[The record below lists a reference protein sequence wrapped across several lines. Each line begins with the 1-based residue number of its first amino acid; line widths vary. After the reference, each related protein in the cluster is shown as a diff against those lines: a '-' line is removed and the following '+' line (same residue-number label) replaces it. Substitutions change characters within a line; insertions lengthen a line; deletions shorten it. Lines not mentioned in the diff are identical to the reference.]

1 MIISI
6 LNQYIQFRY
15 TLTIIPFDDNCTSF
29 LRKTSKFLPNSFFNI
44 FGPIK
49 KQNVHVIISIFMVI
63 ARCSYKIECIFFH
76 LILIYYFYF
85 WVFCIFLISFS
96 WKIPIIIPKYFFNG
110 LHHSLVEPRCM
121 YPRKVFYFITD
132 KDTDRAIPLI

>member
-49 KQNVHVIISIFMVI
+49 IQNVHVIISIFMVI
-63 ARCSYKIECIFFH
+63 ARCSYKIECIFFPFNFN
-76 LILIYYFYF
+76 LLFLFLGFLYFSYILLLKNSHNNSQILLQWITSLAGRTKVYVSEKSILFY
-85 WVFCIFLISFS
+85 
-96 WKIPIIIPKYFFNG
+96 
-110 LHHSLVEPRCM
+110 H
-121 YPRKVFYFITD
+121 
-132 KDTDRAIPLI
+132 